1 MKIIIIRETRILG
14 FYLSS
19 GEEKQSFFGH
29 GLGKKKLDWL
39 KVLAYLPNFNL
50 SLVWGEGSTH
60 TIARLSASI

>member
-50 SLVWGEGSTH
+50 SLV
-60 TIARLSASI
+60 